1 MKRLK
6 RAFKNV
12 NLYMAVSALIVLI
25 SLIVMALLLWGGAR
39 AKEEQEDM
47 LIVLESEE
55 EDIREAAIGVAA
67 IGMDSDETEMV
78 AASESSIVSEKTEAW
93 IALETEEQPVAEPEE
108 IELPEPVSEEVV
120 IEVVQPLPEE
130 AEVQENL
137 QPDQA
142 QAAPEPPK
150 QDVPKTEESKESEE
164 SEVAEP
170 PKDCNHSW
178 IFSSY
183 YQEPTCSS
191 GGLENQLCVHC
202 GAGQTMPG
210 TATGQHV
217 FVTET
222 EGDCCGDEIVIC
234 KDCNYREVRGK
245 NPSKHIDVE
254 DGFCYGCGMKI
265 SPPAE

>member
-1 MKRLK
+1 MERLK
-6 RAFKNV
+6 RAFKNI

-25 SLIVMALLLWGGAR
+25 SLIIINLLLWDTVR
-39 AKEEQEDM
+39 PEEEPEDM

-55 EDIREAAIGVAA
+55 EDNG
-67 IGMDSDETEMV
+67 ETIIDAESEEIEI
-78 AASESSIVSEKTEAW
+78 AEASESSIASEPLEAW
-93 IALETEEQPVAEPEE
+93 VTVEPEEQSVVEPEEQSVAEPEE
-108 IELPEPVSEEVV
+108 IELPEPMK
-120 IEVVQPLPEE
+120 QEE
-130 AEVQENL
+130 A
-137 QPDQA
+137 
-142 QAAPEPPK
+142 
-150 QDVPKTEESKESEE
+150 KTEESKVQETPQEPQNETVTAPTEIQPPLVEE
-164 SEVAEP
+164 TEEPEVAEP
-170 PKDCNHSW
+170 PKECNHSW

-183 YQEPTCSS
+183 YQEPACSS
-191 GGLENQLCVHC
+191 GGLENQICIRC

-210 TATGQHV
+210 TATGQHI

-245 NPSKHIDVE
+245 KADNHIDVE